1 VVLTHPR
8 TTLSHF
14 QNDGGLKDFLSAE
27 ALTMLAP
34 FVQLIE
40 TKASLMVLTLRC
52 SPSTGIP
59 VPDIL
64 SRILPV
70 ISSRVT
76 TGRDPLNSVTLV
88 AVEINAD
95 DVITLVRDFRL
106 LVLGWTQR
114 EILKGSFPTEEQA
127 IQQVA
132 QSFAT
137 NSSILDLSLPRSYRD
152 EAYFSPILNAL
163 QSNASMETL
172 SIHNRRCGK
181 TPAWAQ
187 RAFVDLLESSVC
199 PIRNLVS

>member
-1 VVLTHPR
+1 MHITELDLVFYFFADIFK
-8 TTLSHF
+8 TTEDLE
-14 QNDGGLKDFLSAE
+14 SAE

-34 FVQLIE
+34 FVELIE
-40 TKASLMVLTLRC
+40 TKALLMVLMFRC

-76 TGRDPLNSVTLV
+76 TGRDPLNS

-95 DVITLVRDFRL
+95 DVITLFRDCSL
-106 LVLGWTQR
+106 QVLGWTQW

-132 QSFAT
+132 Q
-137 NSSILDLSLPRSYRD
+137 R
-152 EAYFSPILNAL
+152 
-163 QSNASMETL
+163 
-172 SIHNRRCGK
+172 
-181 TPAWAQ
+181 W
-187 RAFVDLLESSVC
+187 
-199 PIRNLVS
+199 